1 MFPLVNVPL
10 SEENRISVG
19 EFCDFQCSK
28 IDLFLLANSTMIT
41 TIRGRGELHESSLIC
56 AALRLHL
63 TVARFPKK
71 VNFYKNNDNELIIK
85 SFNVLL
91 TLMGCPFTSVLG
103 LLSCVLFL
111 YFRLFQV
118 FAVGSFQYRYRDIL
132 GRYCPKV
139 IILLSWQR

>member
-1 MFPLVNVPL
+1 MFK
-10 SEENRISVG
+10 NRFVFAS
-19 EFCDFQCSK
+19 S
-28 IDLFLLANSTMIT
+28 AMIT
-41 TIRGRGELHESSLIC
+41 AIRGRGELHESSLIGG
-56 AALRLHL
+56 ALCLHL
-63 TVARFPKK
+63 MAARFPVK
-71 VNFYKNNDNELIIK
+71 VNFYNNNDNKVIIK

-91 TLMGCPFTSVLG
+91 ISIRCCPFMSVLG

-139 IILLSWQR
+139 IILLLWQRSAE